1 MDKKLEARIARLE
14 RMISRKRKNE
24 GWEDFER
31 EMTALLNKYNAVI
44 ERSPDGG
51 VWAVED
57 APDGVVLM
65 TFEWV

>member
-14 RMISRKRKNE
+14 KMLKHKNE

-31 EMTALLNKYNAVI
+31 EMTALLNKYNAII

-57 APDGVVLM
+57 APDGIILM
-65 TFEWV
+65 TFE